1 MSPVTIGLEPS
12 SSTLYEPPTASTSV
26 AQPRLQQSG
35 ETRDDDEEEEDNDPK
50 RNEAFKL
57 INYHLDN
64 YRRNRSYC
72 LPASLRPTIVQRTMS
87 HESVID
93 RVLHPELRD
102 RMILLR
108 DKYDLVDLLVEMRSA
123 VTIHGDDVLAHQN
136 WELSEAF
143 VRKFSYLVD
152 ASLLKIVNRWRRER
166 GDQEIILP
174 EEGPPPE

>member
-1 MSPVTIGLEPS
+1 
-12 SSTLYEPPTASTSV
+12 
-26 AQPRLQQSG
+26 
-35 ETRDDDEEEEDNDPK
+35 
-50 RNEAFKL
+50 
-57 INYHLDN
+57 
-64 YRRNRSYC
+64 
-72 LPASLRPTIVQRTMS
+72 MS